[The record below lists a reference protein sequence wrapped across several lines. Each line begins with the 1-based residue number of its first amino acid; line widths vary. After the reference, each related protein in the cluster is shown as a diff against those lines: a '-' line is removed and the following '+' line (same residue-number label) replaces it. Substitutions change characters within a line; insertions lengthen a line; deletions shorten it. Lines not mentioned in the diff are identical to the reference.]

1 MMYNAVILN
10 DLSQDDDLVQLV
22 NELEKAGITT
32 MVTTKG
38 SLDQTLKEIKG
49 TGATLFYS
57 SPKIRIDMPVECC
70 SWLNSH
76 KEYKSITVGKHIAC
90 FIPDESFVLGGS
102 LTVRKAFHDESIR
115 VQEKTK
121 WYLVY
126 TGERV
131 VPEAPAAKSNM
142 GEHLKVYAMMYRH
155 VVNKNVLDIACGCG
169 YGTYEISKMANSVV
183 GADVSEEAVEYA
195 ASHYVS
201 PNLKFTVAHASEM
214 SLGQFDVVTSV
225 ETFEHVNDVEGFI
238 NKAYS
243 SLVSGGVF
251 CFSTPNGDKL
261 PYDPKGAIVGFH
273 IKHYKKME
281 LEHLLSCFQE
291 TDIEERENIYL
302 VVCKKS

>member
-1 MMYNAVILN
+1 MHNAVIICDN
-10 DLSQDDDLVQLV
+10 DQDGDLAQLIS
-22 NELEKAGITT
+22 ELEKAGVTAI
-32 MVTTKG
+32 VTTKDY
-38 SLDQTLKEIKG
+38 LDQTLKEIKG

-76 KEYKSITVGKHIAC
+76 KEFKSITVGKHIAC

-102 LTVRKAFHDESIR
+102 LTVRKAFHDVSIR

-121 WYLVY
+121 GYLVY

-155 VVNKNVLDIACGCG
+155 VVNKKVLDIACGCG
-169 YGTYEISKMANSVV
+169 YGTFEISKIANSVV

-195 ASHYVS
+195 SSHYTA
-201 PNLKFTVAHASEM
+201 PNLTFTVAHASEM

-225 ETFEHVNDVEGFI
+225 ETFEHVVDVSGFI
-238 NKAYS
+238 DRAFS
-243 SLVSGGVF
+243 SLVPGGVF

-261 PYDPKGAIVGFH
+261 PYDPKGAMIGFH
-273 IKHYKKME
+273 VKHYKKEE
-281 LEHLLSCFQE
+281 LVALCKCFQE
-291 TDIEERENIYL
+291 VEIEERDNIYL
-302 VVCKKS
+302 VICKKH